1 MYLFSFLQVSSKQG
15 GTDSES
21 KVPINSRMVRAR
33 KIVHFDFGLYRETH
47 AKLNI
52 TATSI
57 VITMAKGTGCS
68 RREKW
73 RPPH

>member
-33 KIVHFDFGLYRETH
+33 KIVHFDFDLKPGLREQDTVE
-47 AKLNI
+47 K
-52 TATSI
+52 
-57 VITMAKGTGCS
+57 KS
-68 RREKW
+68 R
-73 RPPH
+73 PLY